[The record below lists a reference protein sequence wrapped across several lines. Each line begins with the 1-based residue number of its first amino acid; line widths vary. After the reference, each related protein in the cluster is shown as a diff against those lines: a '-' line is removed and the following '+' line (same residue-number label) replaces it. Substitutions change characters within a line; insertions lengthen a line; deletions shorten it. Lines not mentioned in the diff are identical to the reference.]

1 MDGFASRASFT
12 AAHLR
17 WVVAMWD
24 AINIEPERSLWT
36 AWLVLAVALLS
47 FLVQRKDFPFRRTGY
62 VVLGTLIGSL
72 GVGLVGA
79 ALPMGTAHRLVRG
92 FNGATA
98 CVAWMTVFAVW
109 RTLPK
114 ALALPNLS
122 RVNELLQAE
131 MRERQRIGERLRLV
145 VELAPYPIVMA
156 NQNGRIVQVN
166 EQTEQ
171 CFGYP
176 RSALVGQ
183 PLEVLVPA
191 RLRDRFRPD
200 PFSASVAACE
210 QGGRAEFA
218 GLREDGTEFPLEVRV
233 QALVSEREVLV
244 LIAIVDITQQ
254 KNAEAALK
262 RLADELQR
270 SNADLT
276 QFAYVA
282 SHDLKE
288 PLRKVSSFCQLLKDR
303 YGEKID
309 ADGQRYI
316 DYAVDGSRR
325 MNSLITALLE
335 LAQVN
340 SRAAPAATVDVGVV
354 CRCAIDNLS
363 TAIEDS
369 GAKVVC
375 DQELPVVLGDEA
387 QLTQLFQ
394 NLIGNAIKFR
404 GPKTPLIAVEARPHN
419 GQWQFAVRDNG
430 IGIDPAQHERVFQI
444 FQRLHTREKYPGTGI
459 GLSIC
464 QRIVQR
470 HGGRIWIESEPG
482 CGTTFHFTLPSAPPA
497 VAGDTWKDAVCHAH

>member
-1 MDGFASRASFT
+1 
-12 AAHLR
+12 
-17 WVVAMWD
+17 MWD
-24 AINIEPERSLWT
+24 QISIEPEPSIWT
-36 AWLVLAVALLS
+36 AWLVLAVALTS
-47 FLVQRKDFPFRRTGY
+47 FLTQRRDFPFRRTGY
-62 VVLGTLIGSL
+62 VVLGALIGSL
-72 GVGLVGA
+72 GAALAGA
-79 ALPMGTAHRLVRG
+79 ALPAGFARPSVRV
-92 FNGATA
+92 FNGVTA
-98 CVAWMTVFAVW
+98 CLVWLAVIAVW
-109 RTLPK
+109 RTLPQ

-122 RVNELLQAE
+122 RMNELLQGE

-145 VELAPYPIVMA
+145 VELAPYPIAMA

-183 PLEVLVPA
+183 SLEVLVPP
-191 RLRDRFRPD
+191 RLRERCKPD
-200 PFSASVAACE
+200 PFSAAAATCE
-210 QGGRAEFA
+210 EGGRAELV
-218 GLREDGTEFPLEVRV
+218 GLREDGTEFPLEVGV
-233 QALVSEREVLV
+233 QALVSERDVLV

-254 KNAEAALK
+254 KNTEAALK
-262 RLADELQR
+262 KLADELQR
-270 SNADLT
+270 SNADLA

-303 YGEKID
+303 YGEKLD

-340 SRAAPAATVDVGVV
+340 SRAAPAAAVDVGAV
-354 CRCAIDNLS
+354 CRGAIDNLS

-375 DQELPVVLGDEA
+375 DEELPVVLGDEG

-404 GPKTPLIAVEARPHN
+404 GPQAPVITVEARPDH

-444 FQRLHTREKYPGTGI
+444 FQRLHTREKYAGTGI

-470 HGGRIWIESEPG
+470 HGGRIWIESTPG
-482 CGTTFHFTLPSAPPA
+482 EGTTFYFTLPSAP
-497 VAGDTWKDAVCHAH
+497 VVENDSWKDAVCHAH